1 MITHATLDVMS
12 HGAPRRSTHSAG
24 PLDREMAGVVAATM
38 HALATASRVL
48 ILDRLRL
55 GECSVGELVE
65 ALGMEQSAVS
75 HQLRVLRELGL
86 VVGERHGRRVL
97 YALYDPHVGELVA
110 EAIGH
115 VEHLQRDQAISF
127 PYEAVVS

>member
-1 MITHATLDVMS
+1 MS
-12 HGAPRRSTHSAG
+12 HRAQRRSAHSAG

-48 ILDRLRL
+48 ILDRLRA
-55 GECSVGELVE
+55 GRCVVGELVE

-86 VVGERHGRRVL
+86 VVGERQGRRVL
-97 YALYDPHVGELVA
+97 YSLYDPHVGELLA

-115 VEHLQRDQAISF
+115 AEHLRRDQTVSF
-127 PYEAVVS
+127 PHEAVAS